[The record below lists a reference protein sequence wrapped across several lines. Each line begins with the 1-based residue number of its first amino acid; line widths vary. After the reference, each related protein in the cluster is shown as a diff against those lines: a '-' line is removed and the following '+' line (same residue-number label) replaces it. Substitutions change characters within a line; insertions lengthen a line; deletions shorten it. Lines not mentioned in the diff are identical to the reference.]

1 MPPHGV
7 NGAQEGRALAPLP
20 HQTRRGGTGKE
31 PVDPSDRDRNDLDI
45 DASHITDGHEQAD
58 WPRVKSDRWLRSV
71 VENSSEIVTIFDPD
85 GTLRYA
91 NPAWQRVLGYV
102 PEEAIGKMDLF
113 DHVHPEDLPH
123 VQEEI
128 EEALAEGGIAINT
141 VEYRFRHRDG
151 SWRWVESVGTYLL
164 DDPAVR
170 GVVFTSRDVTER
182 KEAEEALRKSEIS
195 LADSQRI
202 AHLGTWERD
211 LRTDESWWSAET
223 YRIYGFDPGPHAS
236 PLGKLME
243 AVHPDERDRLEA
255 AMRGALREAQPYDVE
270 HRIVRPDE
278 EVRWVH
284 SRAEVVRGADGELLR
299 IVGTVHDT
307 TERKEAEASL
317 REAEERFR
325 TLIEQIPAVTYIDR
339 VTDGPDEPLYTSP
352 QIEGLLGYTPEEWI
366 EDLLWPEC
374 IHSEDRAR
382 VLTADERFERG
393 RQERFGEEYRLIA
406 KDGSVVWVRE
416 EAVLVRDEAGK
427 PIFWQGVIFDLT
439 ERKET
444 EESLRRSEISLAK
457 SQRISHLGT
466 WEWDVALGEV
476 WWSDETYRIQ
486 GVDPGEG
493 IDLREKVEEAF
504 FPGDLPRYRRK
515 IDEALSGKAEGY
527 DYEHRIRRPDGEVR
541 WVHGKAEVVRG
552 EGGEPLK
559 MIGTVHDVTERKVL
573 EDRLRRQAYYDHLT
587 DLPNR
592 QLFLDRLEQALA
604 RIERRASGIAVLFL
618 DLDDFKTVNDT
629 LGHVTGDRVLVEVAK
644 RLKRCLRPEDT
655 LARFGGDEFTVL
667 IEEVEGVDAALRVTQ
682 RITEKFQRPFVL
694 DGRQLFVKL
703 SIGID
708 LGDAETVSTDEL
720 LRNADAAMYKAK
732 DEAVEYR
739 VFDPAMHEQDLRRLE
754 LENDL
759 RHALENE
766 EFTVHYQPIFR
777 LGQTDGIERV
787 EALLRWEHPQRGSML
802 PGEFIP
808 IAEQTYLMN
817 PIGRWVVKEACRQA
831 KEWQERYPGE
841 PPLSVC
847 VNISAGQ
854 VRQPGLLEDVRSAL
868 GESNLEAHRLV
879 LEMTEGTLLKDTQMI
894 GTIFEK
900 SKALGVR
907 LAIDDFG
914 KEYSSLSYLNRL
926 PVDSLKIDRSFL
938 ESFGENP
945 SNMLIVKAVI
955 SLAHSLG
962 LEVTGE
968 GVESAEHLELLRG
981 MECDFAQGYH
991 LARPLP
997 SEEIPALLSSGIRI

>member
-1 MPPHGV
+1 
-7 NGAQEGRALAPLP
+7 
-20 HQTRRGGTGKE
+20 
-31 PVDPSDRDRNDLDI
+31 
-45 DASHITDGHEQAD
+45 
-58 WPRVKSDRWLRSV
+58 VK
-71 VENSSEIVTIFDPD
+71 NSSEIVTIFDPG

-91 NPAWQRVLGYV
+91 SPAWQRISGYD

-113 DHVHPEDLPH
+113 DHVHPEDLSH
-123 VQEEI
+123 VQEET

-164 DDPAVR
+164 DEPPVR

-182 KEAEEALRKSEIS
+182 KEAEEALLKSEFS
-195 LADSQRI
+195 LAESQRI
-202 AHLGTWERD
+202 AHLGTWERN
-211 LRTDESWWSAET
+211 LRTDESWWSAEA
-223 YRIYGFDPGPHAS
+223 YRIYGFDPEPRVP
-236 PLGKLME
+236 PLGELME
-243 AVHPDERDRLEA
+243 VVHPDDRDRLEA
-255 AMRGALREAQPYDVE
+255 AMYGALREAKPYDVE
-270 HRIVRPDE
+270 HRIVLPDE

-284 SRAEVVRGADGELLR
+284 RRAEVVRGADGEPLR
-299 IVGTVHDT
+299 IVGTLHEVT
-307 TERKEAEASL
+307 QRKRAEEAL
-317 REAEERFR
+317 REAEERYR
-325 TLIEQIPAVTYIDR
+325 TLVEQIPAVTYIDR

-393 RQERFGEEYRLIA
+393 RHERFGEEYRLIA

-416 EAVLVRDEAGK
+416 EAVLVRDEAGE
-427 PIFWQGVIFDLT
+427 PLFWQGVIFDLT

-444 EESLRRSEISLAK
+444 EEALRRSEVSLSE

-466 WEWDVALGEV
+466 WEWDMVTGEV
-476 WWSDETYRIQ
+476 WWSDETYRIH
-486 GVDPGEG
+486 GLEPGG
-493 IDLREKVEEAF
+493 RIDLREKVEEAF

-515 IDEALSGKAEGY
+515 IDEAISGEAEGY
-527 DYEHRIRRPDGEVR
+527 DHEHRIRRPDGEVR
-541 WVHGKAEVVRG
+541 WVHGQAEVVRD
-552 EGGEPLK
+552 EGGEPLR

-604 RIERRASGIAVLFL
+604 RTERRRGSGIAVLFM
-618 DLDDFKTVNDT
+618 DLDGFKVTNDS
-629 LGHVTGDRVLVEVAK
+629 LGHDTGDRLLVEVAK

-667 IEEVEGVDAALRVTQ
+667 LEEVEGADAALRVAQ

-694 DGRQLFVKL
+694 YGRQLFVRL
-703 SIGID
+703 SIGVD
-708 LGDAETVSTDEL
+708 LGDADTASPEGL

-732 DEAVEYR
+732 DEAVKYR

-759 RHALENE
+759 KHALEKE
-766 EFTVHYQPIFR
+766 EFTLYYQPKFR
-777 LGQTDGIERV
+777 LGQTDRIERV
-787 EALLRWEHPQRGSML
+787 EALLRWEHPQRGFML
-802 PGEFIP
+802 PGEFLQITEETGL
-808 IAEQTYLMN
+808 IV
-817 PIGRWVVKEACRQA
+817 PIGRWVLKEACRQA
-831 KEWQERYPGE
+831 KQWQERHPSE
-841 PPLSVC
+841 PPLSLC
-847 VNISAGQ
+847 VNISAEQ
-854 VRQPGLLEDVRSAL
+854 VRYPGLHEDVRAAL
-868 GESNLEAHRLV
+868 WESGLEPGSLT
-879 LEMTEGTLLKDTQMI
+879 LELTEGTLFKDTEAI
-894 GTIFEK
+894 GTIFEEL
-900 SKALGVR
+900 KALGVM

-945 SNMLIVKAVI
+945 SNMLIVEAVV

-968 GVESAEHLELLRG
+968 GVESAEQLELLRG
-981 MECDFAQGYH
+981 MGCDFAQGYH

-997 SEEIPALLSSGIRI
+997 SEDVPKFLAK

>member
-1 MPPHGV
+1 V
-7 NGAQEGRALAPLP
+7 Y
-20 HQTRRGGTGKE
+20 
-31 PVDPSDRDRNDLDI
+31 PSDQERNDLDI
-45 DASHITDGHEQAD
+45 DASHSTDGHEHAD
-58 WPRVKSDRWLRSV
+58 WPPGEGDGWLRSV
-71 VENSSEIVTIFDPD
+71 VKNSSEIVTIFDPD

-91 NPAWQRVLGYV
+91 NPAWQRISGYD

-113 DHVHPEDLPH
+113 DHVHPEDLSH
-123 VQEEI
+123 VQEET

-182 KEAEEALRKSEIS
+182 KEAEGALRKSEIS
-195 LADSQRI
+195 LAESQRI

-211 LRTDESWWSAET
+211 LRTGESWWSAET
-223 YRIYGFDPGPHAS
+223 YRIYGFDSGSHLPA
-236 PLGKLME
+236 LGELME
-243 AVHPDERDRLEA
+243 VVHPDDRDPLEA
-255 AMRGALREAQPYDVE
+255 AMYGALREAKPYDIE
-270 HRIVRPDE
+270 HRIVRPAGE
-278 EVRWVH
+278 IRWVH
-284 SRAEVVRGADGELLR
+284 RRAEVVWGADWAPLKM
-299 IVGTVHDT
+299 VGTVHDT

-317 REAEERFR
+317 REAEERYR
-325 TLIEQIPAVTYIDR
+325 TLVEQIPAVTYIDR

-393 RQERFGEEYRLIA
+393 REERFGEEYRLIA

-416 EAVLVRDEAGK
+416 EAVLVRNEVGE
-427 PIFWQGVIFDLT
+427 PLFWQGVIFDLT
-439 ERKET
+439 ERKEA
-444 EESLRRSEISLAK
+444 EEALRRSEVSLAE
-457 SQRISHLGT
+457 SQRIAHLGT
-466 WEWDVALGEV
+466 WEWDIVTGEV
-476 WWSDETYRIQ
+476 WWSDETYRIH
-486 GVDPGEG
+486 GLEPGGG

-504 FPGDLPRYRRK
+504 FPEDLPRYRRR
-515 IDEALSGKAEGY
+515 IDEALAGEAEGY
-527 DYEHRIRRPDGEVR
+527 DHEHRIRRPDGEVR
-541 WVHGKAEVVRG
+541 WVHGQAEVVRG
-552 EGGEPLK
+552 EGGEPLR
-559 MIGTVHDVTERKVL
+559 MIGTVHDVTGRKVL

-604 RIERRASGIAVLFL
+604 RTERRRGSGIAVLFM
-618 DLDDFKTVNDT
+618 DLDGFKVINDS
-629 LGHVTGDRVLVEVAK
+629 LGHDTGDRLLVEVAK
-644 RLKRCLRPEDT
+644 RLKRCLRLEDT

-667 IEEVEGVDAALRVTQ
+667 LEEIEGADAALRVAQ
-682 RITEKFQRPFVL
+682 RITEKFQRPFAL

-708 LGDAETVSTDEL
+708 LGAADTASPDEL

-759 RHALENE
+759 RHALEKE
-766 EFTVHYQPIFR
+766 EFTLHYQPIFR
-777 LGQTDGIERV
+777 LGPTDRSETLEGL
-787 EALLRWEHPQRGSML
+787 EALARWEHPQRGFML
-802 PGEFIP
+802 PGDFIP
-808 IAEQTYLMN
+808 IAEQTYLTN
-817 PIGRWVVKEACRQA
+817 PIGRWVIKEACRQV
-831 KEWQERYPGE
+831 KQWQERHPSE
-841 PPLSVC
+841 PPLSLC
-847 VNISAGQ
+847 VNISAEQ
-854 VRQPGLLEDVRSAL
+854 VRYPGLHEDVRSAL
-868 GESNLEAHRLV
+868 WESGLEPGSLT
-879 LEMTEGTLLKDTQMI
+879 LELTEGTLFKDTEAI
-894 GTIFEK
+894 GTIFEEL
-900 SKALGVR
+900 KALGVR

-938 ESFGENP
+938 ESFGEHP

-955 SLAHSLG
+955 SLAHSLR

-968 GVESAEHLELLRG
+968 GVESAEQLELLRG
-981 MECDFAQGYH
+981 MGCDFVQGYH

-997 SEEIPALLSSGIRI
+997 SEDVSKFLAEQASRLPG